1 MEYIGQPFSIQN
13 TSEGWLVSWDD
24 AAVTRTEHE
33 ILERV
38 SFTVLIP
45 RQASLTIEEVQ
56 TFALKRAVEL
66 LQRVIRASGQ

>member
-24 AAVTRTEHE
+24 AAVERTQEE

-45 RQASLTIEEVQ
+45 RRANLSIAEVQ
-56 TFALKRAVEL
+56 TYALKRAEEL
-66 LQRVIRASGQ
+66 LQNAIRASGQ